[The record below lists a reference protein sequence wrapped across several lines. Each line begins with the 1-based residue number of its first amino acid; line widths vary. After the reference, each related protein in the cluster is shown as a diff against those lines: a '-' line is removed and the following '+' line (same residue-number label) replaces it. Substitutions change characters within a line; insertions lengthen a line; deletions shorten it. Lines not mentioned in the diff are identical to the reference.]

1 MSRSGYELFLLNVLL
16 NPQVSLGA
24 QMKHEQ
30 AQINLT
36 NQVDTD
42 QYTRPQDPR
51 HSLFCQQSSVS
62 SPPPASID
70 GHQYCPPPS
79 ASQTFRT
86 SSPRPG
92 SVPAPRVCPGVV
104 PGSGPG
110 SARSTPLKSLLKK
123 ASFDVEEGDQSGTN
137 NNFRKFSGYQMYL
150 LQIES

>member
-1 MSRSGYELFLLNVLL
+1 MLL
-16 NPQVSLGA
+16 NPQVSLEA
-24 QMKHEQ
+24 QMNVEVMKHEQ

-36 NQVDTD
+36 NQVDTG
-42 QYTRPQDPR
+42 QCTRPQDPR
-51 HSLFCQQSSVS
+51 HSLFRQQGIAS
-62 SPPPASID
+62 SPPPASIA

-79 ASQTFRT
+79 TSQTFRT

-92 SVPAPRVCPGVV
+92 SVPAPRVCPGAV

-137 NNFRKFSGYQMYL
+137 NNFSKFSGYPALKCIYCRD
-150 LQIES
+150 